1 MLVRAL
7 YLCALWS
14 AISLLTTLVMGSR
27 LRRSDSALSFLWLT
41 GVILVGNFIAIFTFG
56 RLLEIFGL
64 SLLAFFFGLY
74 WIIRL
79 RDWNAPAQVTWSMTL
94 MTTGLFV
101 IYTFL
106 LTAFSPLNPLSF
118 VFALMFFFLEA
129 ITLTLALAHMH
140 ESLDVVCRVRWHRL
154 LEKLDPVPGYL
165 PMVSLQ
171 VPAYNEPVEV
181 VEKTLKS
188 LAELNY
194 PNFEVLVVDNNTP
207 LQATWRPLEEICR
220 RLGPNFHCLHLDQWP
235 GYKSGALNFAVTQ
248 TDPRAEILGII
259 DADYQVDP
267 NFLNELV
274 PAFADP
280 QVAFVQT
287 PQDYNDST
295 GDVFSESMY
304 RGYKYFFEVSMPSR
318 NERNAIIFAG
328 TMGLIRKSVL
338 EEIGGWD
345 EWCITEDAEAS
356 LRILKKGYQ
365 SLYVNR
371 SFGSG
376 MMPINF
382 EGLKK
387 QRFRWCFGG
396 IQILKKHWEALMPW
410 AHLVDPGNKLTLA
423 QRYYYLVG
431 GLGWFSDVFNLLF
444 AFFLVMGA
452 VFNMFSS
459 PIKIR
464 PLTDTVLIIPAVF
477 LFLHILRFIWVL
489 RNRLRVSI
497 GTAVATMYNFFSLG
511 WVVTLACIQGL
522 VQREGV
528 FLRTPKGT
536 SASKAWHAIQVTQW
550 ETAIGIVCILAGLFA
565 FGSDRNWRT
574 FSLCILLIWQGSL
587 YLAAPLYSLLSL
599 KREVALGGTV
609 PVQVTDQG
617 KPVLE
622 QLAAR
627 WVVAFSMVLIGAFS
641 LIRFL
646 PAPTGLPDYV
656 RFLPED
662 IASAVDFSPEQ
673 SAGREPGATAS
684 PVLTTVPGTP
694 EVPTPTLGAT
704 GATATVTASSAN
716 CRARPRGGAERII
729 FLYKDQQVEIVG
741 RNDDPGNP
749 WWFIKIPDST
759 GRCWLWSMTASMNGS
774 IEDIPVTSERGT
786 PGESQ

>member
-14 AISLLTTLVMGSR
+14 AISLLTTLIMGSR
-27 LRRSDSALSFLWLT
+27 LRRSDTALSFLWLT
-41 GVILVGNFIAIFTFG
+41 GVILAGNLIAIFTFG

-64 SLLAFFFGLY
+64 TLLAFILGLY
-74 WIIRL
+74 WIVRL
-79 RDWNAPAQVTWSMTL
+79 RDWNAPGQVTWTMTL
-94 MTTGLFV
+94 ITTGLFV

-118 VFALMFFFLEA
+118 LFALVFFFLEA
-129 ITLTLALAHMH
+129 ITLTLALSHMH
-140 ESLDVVCRVRWHRL
+140 ESLDVVCRLRWHRL
-154 LEKLDPVPGYL
+154 VETLEPVPGYL

-181 VEKTLKS
+181 VEKTLNS
-188 LAELNY
+188 LAGLNY
-194 PNFEVLVVDNNTP
+194 PNLEVLVVDNNTP
-207 LQATWRPLEEICR
+207 LQETWRPLEEICR

-248 TDPRAEILGII
+248 TDPRAEIIGII
-259 DADYQVDP
+259 DADYEVDP
-267 NFLNELV
+267 NFLMELV

-280 QVAFVQT
+280 PVACVQT
-287 PQDYNDST
+287 PQNYADAK
-295 GDVFSESMY
+295 GDVFSESTY

-356 LRILKKGYQ
+356 LRILKRGYQ

-410 AHLVDPGNKLTLA
+410 AHWVDPQNKLTMA

-444 AFFLVMGA
+444 ALFLVLGA
-452 VFNMFSS
+452 VFNLFSS
-459 PIKIR
+459 PIKVR

-477 LFLHILRFIWVL
+477 LFQHILRFIWVL
-489 RNRLRVSI
+489 RNRLRVPI
-497 GTAVATMYNFFSLG
+497 DMAVATMYNFFSLG
-511 WVVTLACIQGL
+511 WAVTLACIQGI
-522 VQREGV
+522 VQKEGV
-528 FLRTPKGT
+528 FLRTPKSTT
-536 SASKAWHAIQVTQW
+536 SSKAWRAIQVTQW
-550 ETAIGIVCILAGLFA
+550 ETTIGLISVLTGLLA
-565 FGSDRNWRT
+565 FGFDRNWRT

-587 YLAAPLYSLLSL
+587 YLAAPIYSLLSL
-599 KREVALGGTV
+599 KREAAVGVTV
-609 PVQVTDQG
+609 RITEQG
-617 KPVLE
+617 KPVME

-627 WVVAFSMVLIGAFS
+627 WVVAFSMVLIGTFS
-641 LIRFL
+641 LVRFLPTPAGLPDYARFL
-646 PAPTGLPDYV
+646 PA
-656 RFLPED
+656 E
-662 IASAVDFSPEQ
+662 SAADV
-673 SAGREPGATAS
+673 TAS
-684 PVLTTVPGTP
+684 PEPMTGSEAETT
-694 EVPTPTLGAT
+694 A
-704 GATATVTASSAN
+704 
-716 CRARPRGGAERII
+716 
-729 FLYKDQQVEIVG
+729 
-741 RNDDPGNP
+741 
-749 WWFIKIPDST
+749 
-759 GRCWLWSMTASMNGS
+759 
-774 IEDIPVTSERGT
+774 
-786 PGESQ
+786 

>member
-1 MLVRAL
+1 MLVHAL

-14 AISLLTTLVMGSR
+14 AISLFTTLVMGSR
-27 LRRSDSALSFLWLT
+27 LRRGDFALSLLWLT
-41 GVILVGNFIAIFTFG
+41 GVILAGNLIAIFTFG

-64 SLLAFFFGLY
+64 SLLAFIFGLY

-94 MTTGLFV
+94 ITTGLFV

-129 ITLTLALAHMH
+129 ITLVMALAHMH
-140 ESLDVVCRVRWHRL
+140 ESLDVVCRTRWHRL
-154 LEKLDPVPGYL
+154 VEKLEPVPGYL

-171 VPAYNEPVEV
+171 VPAYNEPMEV

-188 LAELNY
+188 LAGLNY

-207 LQATWRPLEEICR
+207 RQEAWRPLEEICR
-220 RLGPNFHCLHLDQWP
+220 RLGPDFHCLHLDQWP
-235 GYKSGALNFAVTQ
+235 GYKSGALNFAITQ
-248 TDPRAEILGII
+248 IDPRAEIIGII
-259 DADYQVDP
+259 DADYEVDP
-267 NFLNELV
+267 NFLSELV
-274 PAFADP
+274 PAFVDP
-280 QVAFVQT
+280 QVAFIQT
-287 PQDYNDST
+287 PQDYSDSK
-295 GDVFSESMY
+295 GDVFSESTY
-304 RGYKYFFEVSMPSR
+304 HGYKYFFEVSMPSR

-356 LRILKKGYQ
+356 LRILKKGYR
-365 SLYVNR
+365 SLYINR
-371 SFGSG
+371 PFGSG
-376 MMPINF
+376 MMPVNF

-410 AHLVDPGNKLTLA
+410 APLVDPENKLTLA
-423 QRYYYLVG
+423 QRYYYLIG

-444 AFFLVMGA
+444 AFFLVLGA
-452 VFNMFSS
+452 VFNIMSS
-459 PIKIR
+459 PIKVR

-497 GTAVATMYNFFSLG
+497 GMAIATMYNFFSLG
-511 WVVTLACIQGL
+511 WAVTLACIQGL

-528 FLRTPKGT
+528 FLRTPKAT
-536 SASKAWHAIQVTQW
+536 SASKSWHAIQVTQW
-550 ETAIGIVCILAGLFA
+550 ETAIGMICVLAGLLA
-565 FGSDRNWRT
+565 FGSDQNWRT
-574 FSLCILLIWQGSL
+574 LSLCILLIWQGGL

-599 KREVALGGTV
+599 NREAALGAPA
-609 PVQVTDQG
+609 PVQVPEQG
-617 KPVLE
+617 KPVME

-627 WVVAFSMVLIGAFS
+627 WVVAFSMVMIGAFG

-646 PAPTGLPDYV
+646 PVPAGLPDYA
-656 RFLPED
+656 RFLPAE
-662 IASAVDFSPEQ
+662 SSSEGTPSPRQ
-673 SAGREPGATAS
+673 ITGREPGATAAS
-684 PVLTTVPGTP
+684 PQVSA
-694 EVPTPTLGAT
+694 TLAPT
-704 GATATVTASSAN
+704 GAAATVKVESAN
-716 CRARPRGGAERII
+716 CRAKPKANADRIT
-729 FLYKDQQVEIVG
+729 FLYKDQKVEIVG

-749 WWFIKIPDST
+749 WWYIRIPDSKNH
-759 GRCWLWSMTASMNGS
+759 CWLWGMTAKLTGK
-774 IEDIPVTSERGT
+774 IKDIPIVE
-786 PGESQ
+786 P

>member
-1 MLVRAL
+1 MLIRAL

-14 AISLLTTLVMGSR
+14 SISLLTTLVMGSR
-27 LRRSDSALSFLWLT
+27 LRRSDSALSLLWLT
-41 GVILVGNFIAIFTFG
+41 GVILAGNFIAIFTFG

-64 SLLAFFFGLY
+64 SLIAFFFGLY

-129 ITLTLALAHMH
+129 ITLLLALAHMH

-154 LEKLDPVPGYL
+154 VNKLEPVPGYL

-188 LAELNY
+188 LAGLNY

-235 GYKSGALNFAVTQ
+235 GYKSGALNFA
-248 TDPRAEILGII
+248 
-259 DADYQVDP
+259 
-267 NFLNELV
+267 
-274 PAFADP
+274 DP

-287 PQDYNDST
+287 PQDYSDST
-295 GDVFSESMY
+295 GDTFSESTY

-328 TMGLIRKSVL
+328 TMGLIRRSVL

-365 SLYVNR
+365 SLYINR
-371 SFGSG
+371 AFGSG

-410 AHLVDPGNKLTLA
+410 AHWVDSENKLTLA

-444 AFFLVMGA
+444 AFFLVLGA
-452 VFNMFSS
+452 VFNLFSS
-459 PIKIR
+459 PVKVR
-464 PLTDTVLIIPAVF
+464 PLTDTVLI
-477 LFLHILRFIWVL
+477 
-489 RNRLRVSI
+489 
-497 GTAVATMYNFFSLG
+497 
-511 WVVTLACIQGL
+511 
-522 VQREGV
+522 
-528 FLRTPKGT
+528 
-536 SASKAWHAIQVTQW
+536 
-550 ETAIGIVCILAGLFA
+550 
-565 FGSDRNWRT
+565 
-574 FSLCILLIWQGSL
+574 
-587 YLAAPLYSLLSL
+587 
-599 KREVALGGTV
+599 
-609 PVQVTDQG
+609 
-617 KPVLE
+617 
-622 QLAAR
+622 
-627 WVVAFSMVLIGAFS
+627 
-641 LIRFL
+641 
-646 PAPTGLPDYV
+646 
-656 RFLPED
+656 
-662 IASAVDFSPEQ
+662 
-673 SAGREPGATAS
+673 
-684 PVLTTVPGTP
+684 
-694 EVPTPTLGAT
+694 
-704 GATATVTASSAN
+704 
-716 CRARPRGGAERII
+716 
-729 FLYKDQQVEIVG
+729 
-741 RNDDPGNP
+741 
-749 WWFIKIPDST
+749 
-759 GRCWLWSMTASMNGS
+759 
-774 IEDIPVTSERGT
+774 
-786 PGESQ
+786 

>member
-1 MLVRAL
+1 MLVRVL
-7 YLCALWS
+7 YLSALWF
-14 AISLLTTLVMGSR
+14 AISLFATLVMGSR
-27 LRRSDSALSFLWLT
+27 VRRSDFALSLIWLT
-41 GVILVGNFIAIFTFG
+41 GVILAGNFLAILTFG
-56 RLLEIFGL
+56 RLLEIFGF
-64 SLLAFFFGLY
+64 SLVAFVLGLG
-74 WIIRL
+74 WILLL
-79 RDWNAPAQVTWSMTL
+79 RDWNAAGQVTWAMTL
-94 MTTGLFV
+94 ITTGLF
-101 IYTFL
+101 IFYTFL

-129 ITLTLALAHMH
+129 ITLFLALAHMH

-154 LEKLDPVPGYL
+154 VDRLEPIPGYL

-171 VPAYNEPVEV
+171 VPAYNEPIEV
-181 VEKTLKS
+181 VEKTLNS
-188 LAELNY
+188 LAGLNY
-194 PNFEVLVVDNNTP
+194 PNLEVLVVDNNTP
-207 LQATWRPLEEICR
+207 LQETWRPLEEICR
-220 RLGPNFHCLHLDQWP
+220 KLGPNFHCLHLDQWP

-248 TDPRAEILGII
+248 TDPRAEIIGII
-259 DADYQVDP
+259 DADYEVDP
-267 NFLNELV
+267 DFLMELV

-280 QVAFVQT
+280 EVAFVQT
-287 PQDYNDST
+287 PQDYTDSK
-295 GDVFSESMY
+295 GDVFSESTY

-365 SLYVNR
+365 SLYINR
-371 SFGSG
+371 AFGSG

-410 AHLVDPGNKLTLA
+410 AHWVDPQNKLTMA

-444 AFFLVMGA
+444 ALFLVLGA
-452 VFNMFSS
+452 VFNLFSS
-459 PIKIR
+459 PIKVR

-497 GTAVATMYNFFSLG
+497 EMAVATMYNFFSLG
-511 WVVTLACIQGL
+511 WAVTLACIQGI
-522 VQREGV
+522 VQKEGV
-528 FLRTPKGT
+528 FLRTPKSTT
-536 SASKAWHAIQVTQW
+536 SSKAWRAIQVTQW
-550 ETAIGIVCILAGLFA
+550 ETAIGLICVLTGLLA
-565 FGSDRNWRT
+565 FGFDRNWRT

-599 KREVALGGTV
+599 KREAALGATV
-609 PVQVTDQG
+609 PVMEQG
-617 KPVLE
+617 KPMME

-627 WVVAFSMVLIGAFS
+627 WVLACSMVLIGTFS

-646 PAPTGLPDYV
+646 PSPATLPDYA
-656 RFLPED
+656 RFLP
-662 IASAVDFSPEQ
+662 VDLSPEQ
-673 SAGREPGATAS
+673 ILAVEPEETTGPVTSVTA
-684 PVLTTVPGTP
+684 
-694 EVPTPTLGAT
+694 TPTLPSTVT
-704 GATATVTASSAN
+704 GIATVTVESAN
-716 CRARPRGGAERII
+716 CRAKPRGGADRIA
-729 FLYKDQQVEIVG
+729 FLYRGQEVGILG
-741 RNDDPGNP
+741 RNDDRENP
-749 WWFIKIPDST
+749 WWYVILPDQS
-759 GRCWLWSMTASMNGS
+759 GGCWLWGMTATLNGN
-774 IEDIPVTSERGT
+774 IDEIPIIR
-786 PGESQ
+786 

>member
-7 YLCALWS
+7 YLSALWF
-14 AISLLTTLVMGSR
+14 AISLFATLIMGSR
-27 LRRSDSALSFLWLT
+27 LRRSDSTLSLLWLA
-41 GVILVGNFIAIFTFG
+41 GVILAGNLLAILTFG
-56 RLLEIFGL
+56 RILEIFGL
-64 SLLAFFFGLY
+64 SLLAFLFGLY

-79 RDWNAPAQVTWSMTL
+79 QDWNAAGQVTWSMTL
-94 MTTGLFV
+94 ITTGLFV

-118 VFALMFFFLEA
+118 VFALIFFFFEA
-129 ITLTLALAHMH
+129 VTLLLALAHMH
-140 ESLDVVCRVRWHRL
+140 ESLDVVCRIQWHHL
-154 LEKLDPVPGYL
+154 IEKLESIPGYL

-171 VPAYNEPVEV
+171 VPAYNEPIEV
-181 VEKTLKS
+181 VEKTLQS
-188 LAELNY
+188 LAQLNY
-194 PNFEVLVVDNNTP
+194 PDFEVLVVDNNTP
-207 LQATWRPLEEICR
+207 LQETWRPLEEICR
-220 RLGPNFHCLHLDQWP
+220 RLGPNFYCLHLDQWP
-235 GYKSGALNFAVTQ
+235 GYKSGALNFAVAQ
-248 TDPRAEILGII
+248 TDPRAEIIGII
-259 DADYQVDP
+259 DADYEVDP
-267 NFLNELV
+267 NFLSELV

-280 QVAFVQT
+280 QVAFLQT
-287 PQDYNDST
+287 PQDYSEHR

-365 SLYVNR
+365 SLYINR

-410 AHLVDPGNKLTLA
+410 AHLVDPDNKLTLA

-444 AFFLVMGA
+444 AFFLVLGA
-452 VFNMFSS
+452 IFNLFSS
-459 PIKIR
+459 PIKVR

-477 LFLHILRFIWVL
+477 LLLHILRFIWVL
-489 RNRLRVSI
+489 RNRLRVPI
-497 GTAVATMYNFFSLG
+497 DIAVATMYNFFSLG
-511 WVVTLACIQGL
+511 WAVTLACIQGL

-528 FLRTPKGT
+528 FLRTPKSTT
-536 SASKAWHAIQVTQW
+536 SSKAWRAIQVTQW
-550 ETAIGIVCILAGLFA
+550 ETVIGLICIVTGVLA
-565 FGSDRNWRT
+565 FGFDRNWRT

-599 KREVALGGTV
+599 RREAALGASAPARV
-609 PVQVTDQG
+609 MEQG
-617 KPVLE
+617 RPMLE

-627 WVVAFSMVLIGAFS
+627 WVMVFSMVLIGAFS
-641 LIRFL
+641 L
-646 PAPTGLPDYV
+646 V
-656 RFLPED
+656 RFLPSPTELPGY
-662 IASAVDFSPEQ
+662 ARFLPVDLSPEQ
-673 SAGREPGATAS
+673 VIGREPVG
-684 PVLTTVPGTP
+684 TTILA
-694 EVPTPTLGAT
+694 TPTA
-704 GATATVTASSAN
+704 ATATMPSTVSGIATIKVESAN
-716 CRARPRGGAERII
+716 CRERPRGSADKVT
-729 FLYKDQQVEIVG
+729 FLYKGQQVEVLG
-741 RNDDPGNP
+741 RNDDLANP
-749 WWFIKIPDST
+749 WWYVRIPDQSSY
-759 GRCWLWSMTASMNGS
+759 CWLWGMTTTLNGQV
-774 IEDIPVTSERGT
+774 DQIPIVR
-786 PGESQ
+786 

>member
-14 AISLLTTLVMGSR
+14 AISLLTTLIMGSR
-27 LRRSDSALSFLWLT
+27 LRRSDSALSLLWLT

-64 SLLAFFFGLY
+64 SLLAFLFGLY

-101 IYTFL
+101 VYTFL

-118 VFALMFFFLEA
+118 IFALMFFFLEA

-140 ESLDVVCRVRWHRL
+140 ESLDVVCRLRWRRL
-154 LEKLDPVPGYL
+154 VEKLEPVPGYL

-181 VEKTLKS
+181 VKKTLDS
-188 LAELNY
+188 LAGLNY

-207 LQATWRPLEEICR
+207 LQSTWRPLEEICR
-220 RLGPNFHCLHLDQWP
+220 QLGPNFHCLHLDQWP
-235 GYKSGALNFAVTQ
+235 GYKSGALNFAATQ
-248 TDPRAEILGII
+248 ADPHAEIIGII
-259 DADYQVDP
+259 DADYEVDP
-267 NFLNELV
+267 NFLTELV
-274 PAFADP
+274 PAFVDP

-287 PQDYNDST
+287 PQDYSDSK
-295 GDVFSESMY
+295 GEVFSESTY
-304 RGYKYFFEVSMPSR
+304 YGYKYFFEVSMPSR

-338 EEIGGWD
+338 QEIGGWD

-356 LRILKKGYQ
+356 LRILKKGYR
-365 SLYVNR
+365 SLYINR
-371 SFGSG
+371 AFGSG
-376 MMPINF
+376 LMPINF

-410 AHLVDPGNKLTLA
+410 AHLVDPENKLTFA

-431 GLGWFSDVFNLLF
+431 GVGWFSDVFNLLF

-452 VFNMFSS
+452 VFNLFSS

-477 LFLHILRFIWVL
+477 LLLHILRFIWVL
-489 RNRLRVSI
+489 RNRLRTSI
-497 GTAVATMYNFFSLG
+497 GMATATMYSFFSLG
-511 WVVTLACIQGL
+511 WAVTLACIQGL

-528 FLRTPKGT
+528 FLRTPKAT
-536 SASKAWHAIQVTQW
+536 SASKSWHAIQVTQW
-550 ETAIGIVCILAGLFA
+550 ETAIGIICIMAGLLA
-565 FGSDRNWRT
+565 FGTDRNWRT

-599 KREVALGGTV
+599 NREAALGAA
-609 PVQVTDQG
+609 PAVQVTDQG

-627 WVVAFSMVLIGAFS
+627 WVMAFSMVLIGAFS

-662 IASAVDFSPEQ
+662 SSSAVDFSREQAMGPEPTATRSPTTPP
-673 SAGREPGATAS
+673 SAA
-684 PVLTTVPGTP
+684 
-694 EVPTPTLGAT
+694 PTSALGAT
-704 GATATVTASSAN
+704 VATATVTAESAN
-716 CRARPRGGAERII
+716 CRARPRGGSERIT
-729 FLYKDQQVEIVG
+729 FLYKNQQVEILG
-741 RNDDPGNP
+741 RNDDQGNP
-749 WWFIKIPDST
+749 WWFIKIPDSS
-759 GRCWLWSMTASMNGS
+759 GRCWLWGMTATMTGNV
-774 IEDIPVTSERGT
+774 EDIPITSERGT
-786 PGESQ
+786 AGESQ